1 MKNKLFLVVLCSL
14 LFSCS
19 KDDKVD
25 SPIEKPIDFYA
36 CGGATS
42 GTFDERAVY
51 WKNGQPTFLSNEN
64 SYANALE
71 VVNDQV
77 HIVGDDN
84 NVSKYWINGVEH
96 QEPTMAGYNL
106 TDICIAGNDVY
117 IVGSNY
123 YTIKYWKNGVQFDVV
138 NSGTN
143 FYAAGIKAVGNDVY
157 IAYGENGV
165 VKTWK
170 NGVITNLS
178 NGTSNEYIKN
188 MDVYNSDLYVVAD
201 ESTNGV
207 KKIKYWKNGVPNYL
221 TTTETYI
228 TSYHIKVN
236 DYGIVIGGTNN
247 YKGGYWKNNVFYDL
261 STAGVNSYNFA
272 TNILDND
279 VFNVISENGKAKFY
293 KNTTLLYTDSSISN
307 ANLNDCKVIYK

>member
-1 MKNKLFLVVLCSL
+1 MKNKLFIVVCCSL
-14 LFSCS
+14 LLSCS

-25 SPIEKPIDFYA
+25 GPTEKQIDFYA

-42 GTFDERAVY
+42 GSFDERAVY
-51 WKNGQPTFLSNEN
+51 WKNGQPTFLSNQI

-106 TDICIAGNDVY
+106 TDICIAGNDIY
-117 IVGSNY
+117 IVGYNNY
-123 YTIKYWKNGVQFDVV
+123 NIKYWKNGITFDVV

-143 FYAAGIKAVGNDVY
+143 LYAAGIKVVGNDVY
-157 IAYGENGV
+157 IAYKESGE

-178 NGTSNEYIKN
+178 NGTTNESLKN
-188 MDVYNSDLYVVAD
+188 MDVYNSDVYVVAD
-201 ESTNGV
+201 DFNNGT

-221 TTTETYI
+221 TSTGTNI

-236 DYGIVIGGTNN
+236 ENGVVIGGTYN
-247 YKGGYWKNNVFYDL
+247 YKGGYWKDNVFYDL

-272 TNILDND
+272 TNILDHD
-279 VFNVISENGKAKFY
+279 VFNVISENGKAKFF

-307 ANLNDCKVIYK
+307 ANLNDCTVIYK